1 MRTDAAAVGCA
12 RDNRAIS
19 ATTVTSATMPKDF
32 TATSNSTPVCAEFV
46 EARQMLFNNNNN
58 SNNNPICKAP
68 KCQKTSVALGV
79 ALTLLHFT
87 VDVCNGNANSR
98 PLHKYSGPGYP
109 LCRLYH
115 GRAPIRR
122 QGAPA
127 DQLPNLYHAVL
138 TFERSVYA

>member
-1 MRTDAAAVGCA
+1 LRTDAAAVGCA

-98 PLHKYSGPGYP
+98 PLHKFRAGLSIVPVVRWEGPPPPGGP
-109 LCRLYH
+109 
-115 GRAPIRR
+115 RR
-122 QGAPA
+122 SAG
-127 DQLPNLYHAVL
+127 NFYVR
-138 TFERSVYA
+138 EREFDFMTAES